1 MSLGS
6 RRARILGVST
16 AVAVTVTLVLT
27 VWLPRSAARTA
38 DQGSSAAPRSARPS
52 GTEAEL
58 EQLRGLLPDQ
68 AHVMRDIGFHVTSMW
83 RAAEQ
88 KNWPLARFYY
98 DLTLKHLGWA
108 VRLRPVLK
116 VSTGQD
122 VSLANILDG
131 LEADGGPF
139 PMVKAELER
148 KDLPKFQ
155 AAYRTMLE
163 GCYACHKAAERGFL
177 RPQIPAG
184 RFDIINPDPAAT
196 WPL

>member
-1 MSLGS
+1 MSS
-6 RRARILGVST
+6 RSPRARILGVLT
-16 AVAVTVTLVLT
+16 AAALAATLVLT
-27 VWLPRSAARTA
+27 AWLPRSTARTA
-38 DQGSSAAPRSARPS
+38 DSASVGASRPARSSGA
-52 GTEAEL
+52 EAEI

-108 VRLRPVLK
+108 VRLRPALK
-116 VSTGQD
+116 VSTGQE

-131 LEADGGPF
+131 LEAEGGPF
-139 PMVKAELER
+139 PMLRAEIER